1 MDVILAK
8 PRGFCAGV
16 VRAVEIVE
24 AALETYG
31 PPVYVLHEIVHNQY
45 VVADLQKRGAIF
57 VEDLAEVPEG
67 ATTIFSAH
75 GVSCAVVEN
84 ARSRNLSIVDA
95 TCPLVTKVHLE
106 VERHARA
113 GREVILIGHAGHPEV
128 NGTLGQY
135 DRSFGGDIHLVQ
147 TVADVDQL
155 QVRNPEQ
162 LAFVTQTTLSV
173 DDTLRIINALQRRY
187 PNITGPRKNDICYA
201 TQNRQNAVRQFAGRI
216 DMLLVVG
223 ARNSSNSNRLRE
235 VGEQIGIP
243 AHLLQDAGELDESW
257 LSGDLRIGVTAGA
270 STPEILVQGVVN
282 KLRRLGVIHIEEMDA
297 KPEAVAFR
305 LPELLS
311 KEKTMDKTMDKTA
324 EARVGYW
331 RENP

>member
-1 MDVILAK
+1 MEVILAK

-45 VVADLQKRGAIF
+45 VVADLQTQGAIF
-57 VEDLAEVPEG
+57 VERLDEVPVG
-67 ATTIFSAH
+67 AMTIFSAH
-75 GVSCAVVEN
+75 GVSTTVVDY
-84 ARSRNLSIVDA
+84 AKSRSLSIVDA

-106 VERHARA
+106 VERHARI
-113 GREVILIGHAGHPEV
+113 GREVILIGHSGHPEV

-135 DRSFGGDIHLVQ
+135 NRRFGGDIYLVQ
-147 TVADVDQL
+147 TVADVDHL
-155 QVRNPEQ
+155 EVKRPDE

-173 DDTLRIINALQRRY
+173 DDTQRIIQALQRRY
-187 PNITGPRKNDICYA
+187 PNIIGPRKNDICYA

-216 DMLLVVG
+216 DLLLVVG

-235 VGEQIGIP
+235 VGQQIGIP
-243 AHLLQDAGELDESW
+243 AYLLQDADELDESW
-257 LSGDLRIGVTAGA
+257 LSENMRIGITAGA
-270 STPEILVQGVVN
+270 STPEILVQRVLN
-282 KLRRLGVIHIEEMDA
+282 KLRRFGVSRVEEMDA

-305 LPELLS
+305 LPEPLN
-311 KEKTMDKTMDKTA
+311 KPK
-324 EARVGYW
+324 G
-331 RENP
+331 REQDSSCFVMAGKNKGA

>member
-1 MDVILAK
+1 MEVILAK

-31 PPVYVLHEIVHNQY
+31 PPVYVLHEIVHNQH
-45 VVADLQKRGAIF
+45 VVADLQTRGAIF
-57 VEDLAEVPEG
+57 VERLEDVPMG

-75 GVSCAVVEN
+75 GVATSIVNHAVD
-84 ARSRNLSIVDA
+84 RKLSIVDA

-135 DRSFGGDIHLVQ
+135 DRQFGGDIYLVQ
-147 TVADVDQL
+147 TVADVEQL
-155 QVRNPEQ
+155 QVKNPHE

-173 DDTLRIINALQRRY
+173 EDTRRIIQALQQRY

-201 TQNRQNAVRQFAGRI
+201 TQNRQNAVRELSGKI

-235 VGEQIGIP
+235 VGHQIGIP
-243 AHLLQDAGELDESW
+243 AYLLQDASELNESW
-257 LSGDLRIGVTAGA
+257 LNADMRIGITAGA
-270 STPEILVQGVVN
+270 STPEILVQGVLE
-282 KLRRLGVIHIEEMDA
+282 KLRRLGVNQVMEMDA
-297 KPEAVAFR
+297 EAEAVAFR
-305 LPELLS
+305 LPESLNKAKARDAATVS
-311 KEKTMDKTMDKTA
+311 RKTNC
-324 EARVGYW
+324 
-331 RENP
+331 RETVY